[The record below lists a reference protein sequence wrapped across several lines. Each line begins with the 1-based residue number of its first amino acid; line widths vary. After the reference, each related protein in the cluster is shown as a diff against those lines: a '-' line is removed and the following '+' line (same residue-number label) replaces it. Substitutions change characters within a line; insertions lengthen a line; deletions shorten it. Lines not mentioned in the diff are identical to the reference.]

1 MEIQRTNLKT
11 RPEAP
16 LNQNK
21 NELEPESKVCFEIK
35 TEQTLLETCER
46 GTLHYR
52 MHWPHNQQAG
62 PILQSIEEWKKSL
75 TPAKKCACVFISVLL
90 GHSEPKYLAVDEC
103 ALGSRSSE
111 IVGLVMLQKWRQNMA
126 VQKPVAA
133 AVVAVP
139 TPPPTHSR
147 GGTLNGS
154 KKGCRIDNFQPKRS
168 G

>member
-1 MEIQRTNLKT
+1 MEIQGTNLKT

-75 TPAKKCACVFISVLL
+75 TPAKKCACVFISVHVCSFLFFWAIVNQSILQLMNVHLDPEVQRLSDLL
-90 GHSEPKYLAVDEC
+90 CFKSGVKIWQFRNQWPPPL
-103 ALGSRSSE
+103 
-111 IVGLVMLQKWRQNMA
+111 WRFQHPR
-126 VQKPVAA
+126 QPIP
-133 AVVAVP
+133 VVAP
-139 TPPPTHSR
+139 
-147 GGTLNGS
+147 
-154 KKGCRIDNFQPKRS
+154 
-168 G
+168 